1 MYYRYND
8 GVENIYEKIKRYK
21 IVEEVRKKRKANK
34 RIEDEK
40 INTYI
45 KSITP
50 VYNIK
55 DLLNKWKEYKPK
67 YERDTKRLY
76 FYDKVKV
83 KDLLIIKRDIKNL
96 NISDLIILEN
106 RYLLIG

>member
-1 MYYRYND
+1 MSLKYYD
-8 GVENIYEKIKRYK
+8 GVENIYEKIKKYK
-21 IVEEVRKKRKANK
+21 MIEENRKRRKANK
-34 RIEDEK
+34 KIEDEK
-40 INTYI
+40 IDTYI

-50 VYNIK
+50 VHSIK
-55 DLLNKWKEYKPK
+55 EMLNKWKEYKPK

-76 FYDKVKV
+76 FYEKVKV
-83 KDLLIIKRDIKNL
+83 KDLLIIKRDIKKL

>member
-1 MYYRYND
+1 MSLKYYD
-8 GVENIYEKIKRYK
+8 GVENIYEKIKKNK
-21 IVEEVRKKRKANK
+21 IMEENRKKRKANK
-34 RIEDEK
+34 KLEDEK

-50 VYNIK
+50 VHSIK
-55 DLLNKWKEYKPK
+55 EMLNKWKEYKPK

-83 KDLLIIKRDIKNL
+83 KDLLIIKRDIKKL

>member
-1 MYYRYND
+1 MYYRYDD
-8 GVENIYEKIKRYK
+8 GVENIYEKIKKYK
-21 IVEEVRKKRKANK
+21 MIEENRKRKKANK
-34 RIEDEK
+34 KIEDEK
-40 INTYI
+40 IDAYI

-83 KDLLIIKRDIKNL
+83 KDLLIIKRDIKKL

>member
-8 GVENIYEKIKRYK
+8 GVENIYEKIKKYK
-21 IVEEVRKKRKANK
+21 MIEENRKRKKTNK
-34 RIEDEK
+34 KIEDEK
-40 INTYI
+40 IDAYI

-83 KDLLIIKRDIKNL
+83 KDLLIIKRDIKKL

>member
-8 GVENIYEKIKRYK
+8 GVENIYEKIKKYK
-21 IVEEVRKKRKANK
+21 MIEENRKRKKTNK
-34 RIEDEK
+34 KIEDEK
-40 INTYI
+40 IDAYI

-55 DLLNKWKEYKPK
+55 DLLNKWKEYKQK

-83 KDLLIIKRDIKNL
+83 KDLLIIKKDIKKL